1 VPTIRTKNT
10 ILSVCNAQ
18 LLALMLAGIGLAGCA
33 GSGNQIGAIET
44 DESAAVV
51 SVVAPVDA
59 GPAKPVQANEA
70 SDLVIYEEVI
80 SGPFIEIPITA
91 EDRKPLIDRTQA
103 TVYGVVNSST
113 QWFDS
118 FFGTGRVDQGNNVSM
133 GSVTLGAQWDQR
145 DGVEH
150 IARMRARVPLNA
162 LRDRTRLVFGR
173 GNVEE
178 FVDGTT
184 DGNNESL
191 PSQFSDFED
200 DDWLLGIGYSRKGEL
215 SSGFDVGVGVKIASP
230 LEPYVRTT
238 YRWNHA
244 FNEALLWQLRPRV
257 FWQNQRGYGATV
269 NSILD
274 YAANS
279 KWLLRTWTTLS
290 VEDEIQ
296 GMGWTNNFIA
306 YQSLTNR
313 TALSY
318 SLFASGET
326 EGEVELQDYGVELRY
341 RKRIAREYL
350 FIELST
356 RLTWPRYLLEEK
368 RQSNFGVG
376 LAFEMQFGDWPG
388 RQQRATNPAEARP

>member
-1 VPTIRTKNT
+1 
-10 ILSVCNAQ
+10 
-18 LLALMLAGIGLAGCA
+18 MLAVIVLPACA
-33 GSGNQIGAIET
+33 GSGKQIKMDDT

-51 SVVAPVDA
+51 SEAAPVDDRTVE
-59 GPAKPVQANEA
+59 PLPANEA
-70 SDLVIYEEVI
+70 GDYSIYGEVI
-80 SGPFIEIPITA
+80 SGPFTEIPITA
-91 EDRKPLIDRTQA
+91 VQRDPLIDRTQE

-118 FFGTGRVDQGNNVSM
+118 FFGSARTDQGNNVRQ

-145 DGVEH
+145 DGAEP
-150 IARMRARVPLNA
+150 IARMRVRVPLSA
-162 LRDRTRLVFGR
+162 FRERTRLVFGR
-173 GNVEE
+173 GNAEQ

-191 PSQFSDFED
+191 PRQFNDFED
-200 DDWLLGIGYSRKGEL
+200 DDWLLGVGYSRKGEL
-215 SSGFDVGVGVKIASP
+215 SSGFDVGVGVKLATP

-238 YRWNHA
+238 YRWNHT
-244 FNEALLWQLRPRV
+244 FNDALFWRVRPRV
-257 FWQNQRGYGATV
+257 FWQNQRGFGATI

-274 YAANS
+274 YAANPS
-279 KWLLRTWTTLS
+279 WMLRAWTTLS
-290 VEDEIQ
+290 VEDEYE

-318 SLFASGET
+318 SVFALGDT
-326 EGEVELQDYGVELRY
+326 EGAVELQDVGFELRY

-356 RLTWPRYLLEEK
+356 RLNWPRYLLEET
-368 RQSNFGVG
+368 RERNFGVG

-388 RQQRATNPAEARP
+388 RQQRVTKPAAARP